1 MKNKLTFRLVISI
14 VMTLTLLA
22 CVMTPIYFRLQRRAY
37 IALEERRVAEFCAG
51 LERLEP
57 FDRDTVAD
65 YYERSGVTYRL
76 YVFDRRLVPVYASL
90 ELGNRRNFLQRL
102 FGDKLDR
109 FTADGEPFFSVVDDE
124 AAVRLYRTHRAQGH
138 TYYIQIKDSF
148 NGADPVF
155 TFTNRILLYVVIAYI
170 LICSAVLVLTI
181 SPAVR
186 TIRETTQVA
195 QKIAANDLTVRYK
208 GKVRRDET
216 GELVLSINRM
226 ADAIQEKIN
235 GLKNYNF
242 LLRADMD
249 RRAEH
254 DDVRKSVIRG
264 ITHDLKTPLA
274 VISSQ
279 VEMMHDCT
287 QPERKDYYYDS
298 AIEEIGKMSSMISRV
313 LNLTL
318 TEHQQPEE
326 QPRELEISALIGS
339 LCADLRDYAH
349 SKGVELAA
357 RLEPDVR
364 LKVTPGR
371 VEHVFRN
378 YLSNAV
384 QNARPGSTVTVSLKR
399 TPAAVRLSVFNE
411 GEPIPEELSDRIWM
425 EGFTTN
431 PDGRIENSGLGLYIV
446 REIARMED
454 AECGF
459 FRRDGG
465 VEFWFDFPTLT
476 R

>member
-22 CVMTPIYFRLQRRAY
+22 GVMTPIYFRIQRKAY

-65 YYERSGVTYRL
+65 YYERSGVAYRL
-76 YVFDRRLVPVYASL
+76 YVFDRRFTPLFASL
-90 ELGNRRNFLQRL
+90 ELGNRRNFLRRL
-102 FGDKLDR
+102 FSSRLDR
-109 FTADGEPFFSVVDDE
+109 FTADAEPYFAVMEDE
-124 AAVRLYRTHRAQGH
+124 AAVRLYRTHEVQGR

-148 NGADPVF
+148 SGADPVF
-155 TFTNRILLYVVIAYI
+155 AFTNRILLYVVIAYI
-170 LICSAVLVLTI
+170 LICSAVLILTI

-195 QKIAANDLTVRYK
+195 RKIAANDLTVRYK

-216 GELVLSINRM
+216 GELVLSVNRM
-226 ADAIQEKIN
+226 ADAIQEKID

-287 QPERKDYYYDS
+287 DPERKGYYYDS
-298 AIEEIGKMSSMISRV
+298 AMEEIGKMSGMISRV

-318 TEHQQPEE
+318 TEQRQPEE
-326 QPRELEISALIGS
+326 QPGELEVSALIAS
-339 LCADLRDYAH
+339 LCADLGDYAH

-364 LKVTPGR
+364 LQVMQSH

-411 GEPIPEELSDRIWM
+411 GEPIPQELSDRIWM

-431 PDGRIENSGLGLYIV
+431 PDSRIENSGLGLYIV
-446 REIARMED
+446 REIARMEG

-459 FRRDGG
+459 FQRDGG
-465 VEFWFDFPTLT
+465 VEFRFDFPATT
-476 R
+476 E